1 MNKFGI
7 ISSVVI
13 ITIVFIYALI
23 ILSANNVCS
32 GVRVFDCQKNID
44 SKLNK

>member
-1 MNKFGI
+1 MNKFWI

-32 GVRVFDCQKNID
+32 WVRVFDCQKNID